1 MVETVTIQNTTPNGP
16 TLEEE
21 AAQMDAAVAAQSEPG
36 LPSEEGQ
43 EGGKQDRPEWLPEK
57 FKSPEDMAK
66 AYAELEKK
74 LGQPNK
80 GESQQEAQQDANE
93 VAEQAVESA
102 GLNMEAL
109 SAEYAEK
116 GELTPESYEAL
127 EKVGI
132 SKDMVDQYIAGV
144 EAQQDLATQQML
156 APVGGEQ
163 GYQEMISWAA
173 DSLSEAEID
182 AYNKAIDSGDAA
194 TMKMAVENLHNRYIA
209 ENGSEPKRMVAG
221 RNGDAGLSVYNST
234 AELMR
239 DMQDKRYAED
249 PAFRSK
255 VEQKLARSNI
265 L

>member
-1 MVETVTIQNTTPNGP
+1 MVETVTIQNTTPSGP

-21 AAQMDAAVAAQSEPG
+21 AATMDAAAAAQSEPG

-43 EGGKQDRPEWLPEK
+43 QEQQERPQWLPEK
-57 FKSPEDMAK
+57 FKSPEDLAK
-66 AYAELEKK
+66 AYSELEKK
-74 LGQPNK
+74 LGQPK
-80 GESQQEAQQDANE
+80 QEAQQPEATDA
-93 VAEQAVESA
+93 AEQAVESA

-116 GELTPESYEAL
+116 GELTAESYEAL
-127 EKVGI
+127 AKVGI
-132 SKDMVDQYIAGV
+132 SKEMVEQYIAGI
-144 EAQQDLATQQML
+144 EAQQEIATAQML

-163 GYQEMISWAA
+163 GYQEMTSWAA
-173 DSLSEAEID
+173 ENLSEAEID
-182 AYNKAIDSGDAA
+182 TYNKAIDSGDMA

-209 ENGSEPKRMVAG
+209 ENGVEPRRMIAG

>member
-1 MVETVTIQNTTPNGP
+1 MVESVTINNTTPDGP

-21 AAQMDAAVAAQSEPG
+21 AAQMDAAAAAQSEPG

-43 EGGKQDRPEWLPEK
+43 EGDKRPEWLPEK

-66 AYAELEKK
+66 AYSELEKK
-74 LGQPNK
+74 LGQPK
-80 GESQQEAQQDANE
+80 QGEQQGEQQQEANE
-93 VAEQAVESA
+93 AAEKAVESA
-102 GLNMEAL
+102 GLNMDAL

-116 GELTPESYEAL
+116 GELAPESYEAL

-132 SKDMVDQYIAGV
+132 SKEMVDQYISGI
-144 EAQQDLATQQML
+144 EAQQELATQQML
-156 APVGGEQ
+156 APIGGQ
-163 GYQEMISWAA
+163 GAYTEMVAWAA
-173 DSLSEAEID
+173 DNLSDSEID
-182 AYNKAIDSGDAA
+182 DYNKAIDSGDMA
-194 TMKMAVENLHNRYIA
+194 TMKMAVENLHNRYTS
-209 ENGSEPKRMVAG
+209 ENGSEPKRMIAG